1 MKFTKTLLT
10 TALFSFSVLSA
21 SPMAY
26 AVSDPKT
33 QFQQAVDAYERSDFI
48 TALQLWKPLAEQGDA
63 NAQFNLALMYE
74 DGKGVKQDY
83 FQTVKWYQKA
93 AEQGNAKAQFNL
105 GIMYS
110 LGQGVKK
117 DRNLAKMWVSK
128 ACENGYQKSRCDV
141 YRMLNEGE

>member
-1 MKFTKTLLT
+1 
-10 TALFSFSVLSA
+10 
-21 SPMAY
+21 
-26 AVSDPKT
+26 
-33 QFQQAVDAYERSDFI
+33 
-48 TALQLWKPLAEQGDA
+48 
-63 NAQFNLALMYE
+63 
-74 DGKGVKQDY
+74 
-83 FQTVKWYQKA
+83 VKWYQKA

-105 GIMYS
+105 GIIYS